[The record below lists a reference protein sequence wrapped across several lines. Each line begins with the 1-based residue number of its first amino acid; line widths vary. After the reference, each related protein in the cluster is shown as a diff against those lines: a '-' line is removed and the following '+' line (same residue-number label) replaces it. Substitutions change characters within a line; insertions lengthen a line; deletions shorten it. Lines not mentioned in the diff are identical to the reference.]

1 MRTNLLVPLA
11 TATVALF
18 FGMANTALAAP
29 VGTLNIANCS
39 GGGVTVTA
47 TTITWLPAGTLPGTG
62 CIDTGAGTSVAYSG
76 GTLLPGVIGNIL
88 DLTFSPGSKD
98 MFMTFPA
105 PPLPPPGL
113 DFVLTSVGPGDP
125 NTNCNLV
132 ASPGSPQTCSV
143 FTGSPFIL
151 SFVSPTR
158 TAISLAVG
166 GTVADANGTSSWI
179 GVFTTQLDKSGSTI
193 QSDINGGGSETTT
206 HSASFIL
213 TAVPEPGTV
222 SILGT
227 GLLLVGLAVFRRRSF
242 GARG

>member
-1 MRTNLLVPLA
+1 MRTKLLVPLA
-11 TATVALF
+11 SSAVVLF
-18 FGMANTALAAP
+18 FGMANPALASP
-29 VGTLNIANCS
+29 IGNLNIANCA
-39 GGGVTVTA
+39 GGGVTVTG
-47 TTITWLPAGTLPGTG
+47 TSITWLPVGTVSGTG
-62 CIDTGAGTSVAYSG
+62 CIDTGVGTNVAYSG
-76 GTLLPGVIGNIL
+76 GTLGPGVIGNIL
-88 DLTFSPGSKD
+88 DLVFAPGSHD

-105 PPLPPPGL
+105 PPIPVM
-113 DFVLTSVGPGDP
+113 DFVETTVGPGDP

-132 ASPGSPQTCSV
+132 ASPGTPQTCSV
-143 FTGSPFIL
+143 FAGSPFIL

-166 GTVADANGTSSWI
+166 GTVADATGTSAWI
-179 GVFTTQLDKSGSTI
+179 GVFTTQLDKSASTI
-193 QSDINGGGSETTT
+193 QSDINGGGSESTT

-227 GLLLVGLAVFRRRSF
+227 GLLLIGLAVFRRRIF